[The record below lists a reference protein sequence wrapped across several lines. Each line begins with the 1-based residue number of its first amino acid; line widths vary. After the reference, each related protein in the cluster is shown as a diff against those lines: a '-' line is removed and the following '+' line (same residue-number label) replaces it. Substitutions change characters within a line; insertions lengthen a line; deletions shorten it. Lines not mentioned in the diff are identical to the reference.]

1 MEDIFDV
8 FLRSIRLFKNPNN
21 NIVEFKGNI
30 RDVVNS
36 IDLDI
41 SNLFLDFYEK
51 KFEKEVLSFI
61 CEENS
66 IGNDL
71 NNCLL
76 VDPLDGSY
84 NFAIGLKEFCSM
96 ACLIKNGKII
106 ESGIYVPSENYI
118 LCINHISGESKMSNN
133 KESIRNIDFP
143 KPICYA
149 YSPIKDACKN
159 RDLVLNQIDK
169 IGCGFVRYGSAG
181 YGLYQCLSGRLDGFI
196 GQGVRIWDVVPLFK
210 LLVEKNFYVFY
221 KINNNSLDVIVHNKN
236 EVIKN
241 FISLD
246 AFSNLIKF
254 NEEIIWQ
261 V

>member
-8 FLRSIRLFKNPNN
+8 FLRSIKLFKGKNHK
-21 NIVEFKGNI
+21 IVEFKGNI

-41 SNLFLDFYEK
+41 SNLFLDYYEK
-51 KFEKEVLSFI
+51 KLKDKKYSFI

-66 IGNDL
+66 IGTDL

-84 NFAIGLKEFCSM
+84 NFAIGLKEFCSI
-96 ACLIKNGKII
+96 ACVIKNSKII

-118 LCINHISGESKMSNN
+118 IYTNHINGESKMSNY
-133 KESIRNIDFP
+133 KESLKNIDFP

-149 YSPIKDACKN
+149 YSPLKDACKN
-159 RDLVLNQIDK
+159 RDIVLNQIDE

-181 YGLYQCLSGRLDGFI
+181 YGLYQCLSGKLDGFI
-196 GQGVRIWDVVPLFK
+196 GQGVRIWDVVPIFK
-210 LLVEKNFYVFY
+210 LLREKNFYIFY
-221 KINNNSLDVIVHNKN
+221 EISNDSINIIVHNKR
-236 EVIKN
+236 EVIKS
-241 FISLD
+241 FLD
-246 AFSNLIKF
+246 LDVFSNLIKYS
-254 NEEIIWQ
+254 EEIIWQ
-261 V
+261 A

>member
-8 FLRSIRLFKNPNN
+8 FLRSIRLFKNPKN

-36 IDLDI
+36 IDLEI

-51 KFEKEVLSFI
+51 KLKKEVFSFI

-66 IGNDL
+66 IGTDL

-96 ACLIKNGKII
+96 ACVIKNAKII

-118 LCINHISGESKMSNN
+118 FCINHTNGESKISNN
-133 KESIRNIDFP
+133 KESIKNIDFP

-196 GQGVRIWDVVPLFK
+196 GQGVRIWDVVPLFQ

-221 KINNNSLDVIVHNKN
+221 KISNNSVDIIVHNKN
-236 EVIKN
+236 EVIEN
-241 FISLD
+241 FMDID
-246 AFSNLIKF
+246 GFSNLIKF